1 MMLMKSRLL
10 LLLFLPF
17 AGLAQDRALQPKRP
31 FIRATGEATVAAKPD
46 QVKVD
51 IGVTSQAETAQA
63 AASENARHTDAV
75 VQQIRQAFGPAA
87 QLKTLGYS
95 VSPQYRYPKP
105 GGPPAIAGYTVS
117 NTIEVKL
124 DDISRAGKLI
134 DLATQSGAN
143 AIHSLQFGLKDET
156 ALQAQALREASANAR
171 AKAEAMAGGLS
182 LKIAGVISAEEGGTN
197 IVRPMAPMVMA
208 RKAEAVPAPTPVAAD
223 NIEVHAS
230 VTLTVEVSP

>member
-208 RKAEAVPAPTPVAAD
+208 RKVEAAPTPVAAD

>member
-75 VQQIRQAFGPAA
+75 MQQIRQAFGAVA

-105 GGPPAIAGYTVS
+105 GGPPSIAGYTVS

-208 RKAEAVPAPTPVAAD
+208 RKVEAAPTPVAAD

>member
-1 MMLMKSRLL
+1 MLMKSKLL
-10 LLLFLPF
+10 LLLVLPF
-17 AGLAQDRALQPKRP
+17 AGRAQDQAVQPKRP

-75 VQQIRQAFGPAA
+75 MQQIRQAFGAVA

-105 GGPPAIAGYTVS
+105 GGPPSIAGYTVS

-156 ALQAQALREASANAR
+156 ALQAQALREASTNAR
-171 AKAEAMAGGLS
+171 AKAEAMAGGLG